1 MERCLPRRF
10 DAWDIDSQTEQREI
24 ELKAEVSVNI
34 TCASGIYAEL
44 EMNMRF
50 SSSEI
55 RQRIRLMPDAEQLE
69 FYTEVEWHEM
79 HRLLKVSFDTGIEA
93 DNAVHQIQF
102 GTIARPAHRSRQY
115 DADRF
120 EEMDAD
126 YKLMLEGSDYYET
139 CSVDSVIKAYKN
151 DELLGYLITIT
162 DNEGYGGD
170 ITLVSAIKSD
180 GTINGISILTINET
194 AGLGMNAKKPEFYEQ
209 FAGRKVDKF
218 VYTKSGATKDSEIDA
233 ISSATITTNAVTNA
247 VNASIV
253 AYDYIKIVSLPDVNG
268 GAN

>member
-1 MERCLPRRF
+1 MKKDIKDIFVLFLITVVAGCLLGF
-10 DAWDIDSQTEQREI
+10 
-24 ELKAEVSVNI
+24 VNNI
-34 TCASGIYAEL
+34 TKEPIK
-44 EMNMRF
+44 
-50 SSSEI
+50 
-55 RQRIRLMPDAEQLE
+55 RQHEEAKNKAYKAVMP
-69 FYTEVEWHEM
+69 
-79 HRLLKVSFDTGIEA
+79 
-93 DNAVHQIQF
+93 
-102 GTIARPAHRSRQY
+102 

-120 EEMDAD
+120 EEMDVD

-218 VYTKSGATKDSEIDA
+218 VYTKSGAAKDSEIDA

-253 AYDYIKIVSLPDVNG
+253 AYDYIKIVSLSDVNG